1 MSRRSEPPAALL
13 VVSVI
18 YRETARFEEA
28 LERLA
33 AAWGPAAR
41 ISEAFPFD
49 RTEYYRA
56 EMGEPLYRRFY
67 VGKRPV
73 PRDALAQA
81 KLSAEEIEREFSESG
96 RRTVNVDPGILT
108 DENFVLATGKNYSHR
123 VYLGGG
129 VYADLTLTYRKGEYR
144 PLPWTYPDYASGA
157 IRAFL
162 GELREDRRAE
172 RKRSAP

>member
-1 MSRRSEPPAALL
+1 MSRRSEPPPALL

-18 YRETARFEEA
+18 YREAARFEEA
-28 LERLA
+28 LPSLA

-41 ISEAFPFD
+41 ISEVFPFD
-49 RTEYYRA
+49 GTGYYRE

-81 KLSAEEIEREFSESG
+81 KRSAEKIEREFSERG

-129 VYADLTLTYRKGEYR
+129 VFADLTLTYLKGEYR
-144 PLPWTYPDYASGA
+144 PLPWTYPDYASEA
-157 IRAFL
+157 IRGFL
-162 GELREDRRAE
+162 GEVRADRRAE
-172 RKRSAP
+172 RKRRAS